1 LKRIYFAL
9 AGLLLVFAAAAL
21 ITTAS
26 AFEGNILAQN
36 QTQNQQQ
43 TQNPVTIR
51 FTDNGETAIVTT
63 YAETIACFLE
73 TADAAPALRH
83 NDVVI
88 PGLEHG
94 ITDGMHIEI
103 IRAFPVHVRLNGHEQ
118 LLTFYARPGSILS
131 AFVNELRLATD
142 MDFTFDRAG
151 WHRRLAAGDVVEL
164 ESVIRLEREVY
175 EFLEYT
181 AEYTYCDELY
191 FNQQELYR
199 AGVLGVR
206 RVETRALYIGNA
218 VSEQAVL
225 AYEIVSMPIPAV
237 IRIGTALP
245 PGHARAASG
254 EIFTYARSVRMEAT
268 AYTLS
273 FECTGRHPD
282 HPLFGVT
289 ASGMMAQVGVVAVDT
304 NVIPFHTQLYIEG
317 YGFAVAGDRGG
328 AIRGYKVDLYFNT
341 REETIQFGRQNLRV
355 WILLDEDAEI

>member
-1 LKRIYFAL
+1 MKRLYFAL
-9 AGLLLVFAAAAL
+9 AGLLLVFAVAAL

-26 AFEGNILAQN
+26 AFEGNILTQN
-36 QTQNQQQ
+36 QTQNQQL
-43 TQNPVTIR
+43 NAVTIS
-51 FTDNGETAIVTT
+51 FTDNGETDIVTT

-73 TADAAPALRH
+73 MAEVAPTLRY

-88 PGLEHG
+88 PGLEHS
-94 ITDGMHIEI
+94 ITEGMHIEI
-103 IRAFPVHVRLNGHEQ
+103 VRAFPVHVRLNGHEQ

-131 AFVNELRLATD
+131 TFVNEVRLATD
-142 MDFTFDRAG
+142 MDFTFDRAS
-151 WHRRLAAGDVVEL
+151 WHRRLAAGDVIEL
-164 ESVIRLEREVY
+164 ESVRRLEREVY

-181 AEYTYCDELY
+181 TEYTYCDELY
-191 FNQQELYR
+191 INQQELYS
-199 AGVLGVR
+199 AGVMGIR

-225 AYEIVSMPIPAV
+225 AYEIVSMPTPAV
-237 IRIGTALP
+237 VRVGTALP
-245 PGHARAASG
+245 PGHARAANG

-304 NVIPFHTQLYIEG
+304 NVIPFHTRLYIEG

-328 AIRGYKVDLYFNT
+328 AIRGYKIDLFFDT
-341 REETIQFGRQNLRV
+341 RDEVRQFGRRHLQV
-355 WILLDEDAEI
+355 WILD